1 MAEHHQPAL
10 EKFVDLLLD
19 AVCVVDQQGRY
30 VYVSAAFER
39 IFGYAPHEVIGKPMI
54 DLVHPDDRARTLAT
68 ASDIMAGHPR
78 LNFENRYV
86 RKDGRV
92 VHILWSARWSEETRL
107 RIAVARDVTERKRG
121 EAVQSALHAISEAA
135 HAAGNLEVLLEQVHR
150 IIDQLL
156 PARSFYAGIYSEEDD
171 RLHFPC
177 VIDAEPGAFEH
188 NRQAIMQLCQEAMLQ
203 GRPRLCTAPEAMAGW
218 LCLPLIT
225 QRDAIGA
232 LMLQQDKPA
241 TDYSTQD
248 MELLQFVSTQV
259 ATAIERKQLYD
270 KLQHMAQYDVLT
282 GLPNRELLRDRMDTA
297 MARARRGGSV
307 VSVLYLDLDQF
318 KQVND
323 RLGHSA
329 GDLLL
334 EEVAR
339 RLRGCVRE
347 QDTVAR
353 MGGDEFVLLLEHIH
367 GPVEAANV
375 ALKITDAVSMPL
387 RIEGNTVRIYPSI
400 GVAHYPVDGESLCQ
414 LLKHADAAMY
424 VVKRSQP
431 QRLSIDQ

>member
-1 MAEHHQPAL
+1 MAEQNQPAL

-39 IFGYAPHEVIGKPMI
+39 IFGYAPHDVIGKAMI

-68 ASDIMAGHPR
+68 ANDIMAGHPR
-78 LNFENRYV
+78 FNFENRYV
-86 RKDGRV
+86 CKDGRI
-92 VHILWSARWSEETRL
+92 VHILWSARWSEETQL

-135 HAAGNLEVLLEQVHR
+135 HAAGNLEVLLEQVYR
-150 IIDQLL
+150 IINQLL
-156 PARSFYAGIYSEEDD
+156 PARSFYAGIYNEEED
-171 RLHFPC
+171 RLQFPC
-177 VIDAEPGAFEH
+177 VIDAEPGAFER
-188 NRQAIMQLCQEAMLQ
+188 NRQAVVQLSMETMLQ
-203 GRPRLCTAPEAMAGW
+203 GRPRLCAPQEAMAGW
-218 LCLPLIT
+218 LCVPLIA
-225 QRDAIGA
+225 QRGAIGA
-232 LMLQQDKPA
+232 LMLQQDMPTMA
-241 TDYSTQD
+241 YSAQD

-270 KLQHMAQYDVLT
+270 KLQHMAQYDFLT

-307 VSVLYLDLDQF
+307 VSLLYLDLDQF

-339 RLRGCVRE
+339 RLRYCIRE

-353 MGGDEFVLLLEHIH
+353 IGGDEFVLLLEHIH

-375 ALKITDAVSMPL
+375 ALKIANAVSMPL
-387 RIEGNTVRIYPSI
+387 RIEDNTVRIYPSI
-400 GVAHYPVDGESLCQ
+400 GIAHYPVDGESLRQ
-414 LLKHADAAMY
+414 LLKHADEAMY
-424 VVKRSQP
+424 AAKRNQP